1 VRLQP
6 QVCNWAVEP
15 SVEGEGSQTPYPAF
29 GYLQQGEHCDTCQ
42 SLGGLGVS
50 VLTAP
55 QGSAAAVATLD
66 QEALRSQ
73 CRVGKAT
80 LRDQCPSNGSPA
92 FPPQAYRQTSTLWH
106 YPPGLTAQTD
116 DSDQNRSLGCDFA
129 RLFRNR
135 FASRRCY
142 TLLAR
147 TIIPHRYQRMW
158 VCYCRFPPSMNLNTV
173 ITNGFP
179 LILRSVLS
187 IPT

>member
-1 VRLQP
+1 K
-6 QVCNWAVEP
+6 VCGYNRKYAIGLLSRP
-15 SVEGEGSQTPYPAF
+15 LKARGSQTPYPAF

-80 LRDQCPSNGSPA
+80 LRDQCPSDGSPA
-92 FPPQAYRQTSTLWH
+92 FPPQASRQTWTLWH

-116 DSDQNRSLGCDFA
+116 DSDQNRSLGGDFA
-129 RLFRNR
+129 RLSGNRSGLAFRWLG
-135 FASRRCY
+135 SRRVHLY
-142 TLLAR
+142 AR
-147 TIIPHRYQRMW
+147 LCRHRHRLGGTSGSDGQRKARDRR
-158 VCYCRFPPSMNLNTV
+158 CP
-173 ITNGFP
+173 
-179 LILRSVLS
+179 
-187 IPT
+187 